1 MSIKEVTALRKNGH
15 LEEALKMA
23 KTDLRIERNEYSVS
37 ALFWVY
43 RDMAL
48 KAFEQGNI
56 QSANALLSEAK
67 VLSRE
72 PELEDDEYVQGAISS
87 LLRRLAPNYDVL
99 EQAAEQSKQ
108 GDVRGAYDKVK
119 QLLSNTS
126 LNDSLH
132 ESYGWIIFRYLNNG
146 YREMGSIPCRRLLA
160 EYMNLHN
167 ERPSLLHSNM
177 LNLASKISEI
187 YSDFN
192 FLAFIRLWGAEYFMY
207 DDFSP
212 SYYQGKEYPPLT
224 SRLLERC
231 FRMNYDLE
239 EVMSAFTANSKV
251 KKRLRDDFLWIAPPE
266 IKESDVLE
274 AFSKIQYF
282 DIYRESTSN
291 GPELLQM
298 FKSYCSIIEGRTI
311 RNMYHS
317 KILKSI
323 VWELKE
329 ENKEEFLKLFDQ
341 WGGGNFMP
349 ADWEKETAE
358 DGKEYSS
365 LVEKAVAEYMD
376 VLKMKGQFSNASE
389 GFVNLLKKAVENSPD
404 NGQYK
409 RYLAKLLF
417 AKGNAAEACSLYKL
431 LLLTLNEYY
440 VWGEFSEVIEDKT
453 LSKSA
458 VCKALSCGTSD
469 DFLGSLHL
477 KLAEI
482 LIDERDY
489 SSALTELKAYYATYS
504 RKQWRI
510 CEDYDRMLKR
520 IPHGFTALDDNRE
533 LYDQQK
539 QYIED
544 YVYSDLESQE
554 FVVAELYKN
563 SKQQQRVLFVDGNS
577 SFSVNP
583 SVYTELKNCHVG
595 QPFLVKLN
603 RVKKQ
608 GQQIFPLVFRTTKS
622 VDWNPLPDKV
632 GFVEH
637 INDSKH
643 VCHILTCDSQQV
655 YFKPE
660 TQGLHIGDFLSFKQY
675 KKDTKDG
682 ERLEIVCVRPI
693 EKKEAINQF
702 HRQIVA
708 VDDVNENKQLFHFVF
723 GPRLVSGIVHYDE
736 TTVRPSIGDF
746 LEMYY
751 CVRKNKRHKKIVV
764 PILINETE
772 EINEACVKKIS
783 GELRILDKPDGNYF
797 GFVKDYYVHNSILE
811 QYDIQEGCNVEAKII
826 YTGDGKWR
834 VFELKII

>member
-1 MSIKEVTALRKNGH
+1 MLSKEVTALRKNGR

-23 KTDLRIERNEYSVS
+23 KTDLRIERNEYSIS

-43 RDMAL
+43 RDMAI
-48 KAFEQGNI
+48 KEFEQRNI
-56 QSANALLSEAK
+56 QNANAFLSEAK
-67 VLSRE
+67 ALSRE
-72 PELEDDEYVQGAISS
+72 PELEDDEIVQRAIAS
-87 LLRRLAPNYDVL
+87 LLRRFAPNCDVL

-108 GDVRGAYDKVK
+108 GDVQGAYERVK
-119 QLLSNTS
+119 QLLSHTS

-132 ESYGWIIFRYLNNG
+132 ESYGWIIFRYLNNK
-146 YREMGSIPCRRLLA
+146 YREIGSIPCRRLLV

-212 SYYQGKEYPPLT
+212 SCYQGKEYPPLT
-224 SRLLERC
+224 SRVLERC
-231 FRMNYDLE
+231 FRMKYDLE
-239 EVMSAFTANSKV
+239 DVMSAFTANSKIE
-251 KKRLRDDFLWIAPPE
+251 KRLKDDFPWIAPPE

-274 AFSKIQYF
+274 AFSKIRYF

-291 GPELLQM
+291 GSGLLQM
-298 FKSYCSIIEGRTI
+298 FKSYCSVIEGRTI
-311 RNMYHS
+311 RNTYHS

-329 ENKEEFLKLFDQ
+329 ENKEEFLKLFEQ
-341 WGGGNFMP
+341 WGCGNFMP

-376 VLKMKGQFSNASE
+376 VLKLKGQFSNASE
-389 GFVNLLKKAVENSPD
+389 GVVNLLEEAVENSPD

-440 VWGEFSEVIEDKT
+440 VWGELSEVIEDKT
-453 LSKSA
+453 LAKSA

-469 DFLGSLHL
+469 VFLGSLHL
-477 KLAEI
+477 KLAEM

-510 CEDYDRMLKR
+510 GEDYDRMLKR
-520 IPHGFTALDDNRE
+520 IPIGFTALDNNRE
-533 LYDQQK
+533 LYDQQR

-544 YVYSDLESQE
+544 YVYSDIESQE

-583 SVYTELKNCHVG
+583 
-595 QPFLVKLN
+595 
-603 RVKKQ
+603 
-608 GQQIFPLVFRTTKS
+608 
-622 VDWNPLPDKV
+622 
-632 GFVEH
+632 
-637 INDSKH
+637 
-643 VCHILTCDSQQV
+643 
-655 YFKPE
+655 
-660 TQGLHIGDFLSFKQY
+660 
-675 KKDTKDG
+675 
-682 ERLEIVCVRPI
+682 
-693 EKKEAINQF
+693 
-702 HRQIVA
+702 
-708 VDDVNENKQLFHFVF
+708 
-723 GPRLVSGIVHYDE
+723 
-736 TTVRPSIGDF
+736 
-746 LEMYY
+746 
-751 CVRKNKRHKKIVV
+751 
-764 PILINETE
+764 
-772 EINEACVKKIS
+772 
-783 GELRILDKPDGNYF
+783 
-797 GFVKDYYVHNSILE
+797 
-811 QYDIQEGCNVEAKII
+811 DI
-826 YTGDGKWR
+826 Y
-834 VFELKII
+834 